1 MIYLREIAETDLP
14 LIGTWRQDPEICR
27 WLVGDAVQ
35 TTPESTLL
43 WWHTYLQAKPTQ
55 ARFAICLTD
64 TQKMIGRIDLLDIKT
79 HQDAEL
85 QILIA
90 QAHHRHQGYG
100 LQATR
105 LCLEHAFHTLKLHS
119 VYLRV
124 LAQNHG
130 AIRLYTKAG
139 FMRAPT
145 PQPPVIKE
153 GKEHAVIQMIHKFP
167 QPSSK
172 N

>member
-1 MIYLREIAETDLP
+1 MIYLREIAEADLP
-14 LIGTWRQDPEICR
+14 LIRTWRQDPEICR

-43 WWHTYLQAKPTQ
+43 WWQSYLSAKPTQ
-55 ARFAICLTD
+55 ARFAICLKE
-64 TQKMIGRIDLLDIKT
+64 TQAMIGRIDLLDIKPT
-79 HQDAEL
+79 QDAEL

-90 QAHHRHQGYG
+90 EEPHRHHGYG

-124 LAQNHG
+124 LANNPR
-130 AIRLYTKAG
+130 AIRLYEKAG
-139 FMRAPT
+139 FIRAPT
-145 PQPPVIKE
+145 PQPPVIKQGIE
-153 GKEHAVIQMIHKFP
+153 YEVLKMTLENHNF
-167 QPSSK
+167 S
-172 N
+172 